1 MAKDI
6 SLSPVQKGN
15 ASHRIITS
23 ANLPLFLKL
32 NTLIINHKTFFFPSS
47 SWFSQLDCAEQ
58 PRHA

>member
-32 NTLIINHKTFFFPSS
+32 NTLIINHKTFFFS
-47 SWFSQLDCAEQ
+47 FILMVLAVGL
-58 PRHA
+58 R